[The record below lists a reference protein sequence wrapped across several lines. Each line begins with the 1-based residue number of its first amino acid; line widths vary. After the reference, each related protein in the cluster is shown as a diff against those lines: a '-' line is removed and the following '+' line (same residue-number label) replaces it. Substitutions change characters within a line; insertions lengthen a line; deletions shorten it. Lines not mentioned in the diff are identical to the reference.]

1 MRTISSARNQTSQN
15 PKKKRQKLIRKYLDK
30 FNYYQFLIRSKCMD
44 AYRNAKSIGQLM
56 QRMGKVEQKMKKD
69 NAISAEI
76 ESKYFTSINNRLYW
90 LIGLWILDKLILLTF
105 FLLFNA

>member
-1 MRTISSARNQTSQN
+1 MN
-15 PKKKRQKLIRKYLDK
+15 
-30 FNYYQFLIRSKCMD
+30 
-44 AYRNAKSIGQLM
+44 
-56 QRMGKVEQKMKKD
+56 KD